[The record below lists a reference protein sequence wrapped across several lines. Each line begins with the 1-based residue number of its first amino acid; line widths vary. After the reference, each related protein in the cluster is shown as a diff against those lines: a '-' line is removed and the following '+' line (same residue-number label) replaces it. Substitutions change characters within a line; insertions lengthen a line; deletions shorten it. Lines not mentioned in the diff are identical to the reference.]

1 MLVAAG
7 TRVVHRLTAA
17 CDSSTFGFTQNGR
30 LVQSREM
37 VSETFASGSGERKLD
52 EVEVVDN
59 WSLRNCGVY

>member
-1 MLVAAG
+1 
-7 TRVVHRLTAA
+7 
-17 CDSSTFGFTQNGR
+17 
-30 LVQSREM
+30 M